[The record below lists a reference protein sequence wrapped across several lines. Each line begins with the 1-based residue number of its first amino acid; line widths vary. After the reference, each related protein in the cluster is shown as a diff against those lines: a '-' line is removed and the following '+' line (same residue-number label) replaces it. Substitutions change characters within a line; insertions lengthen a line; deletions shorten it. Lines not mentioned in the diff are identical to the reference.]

1 MWALVFLCSVLTH
14 SVQAQTTWKM
24 EIASAGAV
32 SNCGGYL
39 YSSSGNFMSPNYPN
53 NYPNNLDCVW
63 YIRPGSQIIQLDF
76 YDVSTECRYD
86 DIYVYD
92 GSSTGDR
99 LLGRFCNTSSTILHS
114 TGSYLTVRFRT
125 DGSIINKGFH
135 ASYRVVSRGLC
146 KYNCGY
152 QVGQCSCSSGCE
164 YRGNCCSD
172 YQTYCSSTT
181 DTPVTAQPSCRHNCG
196 YNMGSC
202 SCASSCQYYGNC
214 CHDYND
220 YCHQTTHRPV
230 GPTTVSNCG
239 GYLYS
244 SSGNFM
250 SPNYPNSYPNNLDC
264 VWYIRPGSQII
275 QLDFYDVSTEC
286 GFDYIYVYDGSST
299 GDRLLGRFCNSTI
312 LHSTGSY
319 LTVRFTTD
327 GSVTKTGFRASYRVV
342 SRGLCK
348 YNCGYQVGQCSCSSG
363 CENRGNC
370 CSDYQ
375 TYCSSTTD
383 TPVTAQ
389 PSCRHNCGYNM
400 GSCSCASSCQYYGN
414 CCHDYN
420 DYCHQTT
427 HRPVGPTT
435 VSNCGGYLYGSSGNF
450 MSPNYPNSY
459 PNNLDCVWYIR
470 PGSQIIQLDFYD
482 VSTECGFDYIYVY
495 DGSSTGDRLLGRFCN
510 STILHSTG
518 SYLTVRFTTDG
529 SVTKTGFRASYR
541 VVSRGLCKYNCGYQV
556 GQCSCSSGCEN
567 RGNCCSDYQTYCGGN
582 TTVPCGGSLFGS
594 GNFSSPNHP
603 SYYYDNAY
611 CVWQLRTTD
620 DQRIFLSFTY
630 VQLENC
636 CYCDYIAIYDG
647 PSVSSPLLGKVCDD
661 NRSVFY
667 SSSNYMTVVFRTDG
681 SVVGRG
687 FKADFM
693 SSLQPSSGR
702 VDCSLDNMN
711 IVIEKSYLN
720 SLGYD
725 GHSLFLYDPHC
736 RPQVSMYQVVF
747 SFPLNTCGNIRRS
760 VGDRILYTNSISA
773 YTSTQGQITRQSHLR
788 MNVTCLMEPD
798 STSQIAFIVD
808 HGTNSSITG
817 SGRYNTSMAFYTSSS
832 FYEKVTQVPYK
843 VSLNQY
849 LYVQVGLRWNDS
861 NLILFL
867 DTCVASPTPFDFH
880 TRVYYLVR
888 DGCPVDDT
896 YHPITT
902 AQSVARFSFRAFQF
916 LRASEAVYIQC
927 KVVICPASDSNSR
940 CRRGCSRR
948 AARGLESEHESQT
961 LVVGPIQLN
970 DSEKKK
976 EEPENQNK
984 A

>member
-1 MWALVFLCSVLTH
+1 
-14 SVQAQTTWKM
+14 
-24 EIASAGAV
+24 
-32 SNCGGYL
+32 
-39 YSSSGNFMSPNYPN
+39 
-53 NYPNNLDCVW
+53 
-63 YIRPGSQIIQLDF
+63 
-76 YDVSTECRYD
+76 
-86 DIYVYD
+86 
-92 GSSTGDR
+92 
-99 LLGRFCNTSSTILHS
+99 
-114 TGSYLTVRFRT
+114 
-125 DGSIINKGFH
+125 
-135 ASYRVVSRGLC
+135 
-146 KYNCGY
+146 
-152 QVGQCSCSSGCE
+152 
-164 YRGNCCSD
+164 
-172 YQTYCSSTT
+172 
-181 DTPVTAQPSCRHNCG
+181 
-196 YNMGSC
+196 
-202 SCASSCQYYGNC
+202 
-214 CHDYND
+214 
-220 YCHQTTHRPV
+220 
-230 GPTTVSNCG
+230 
-239 GYLYS
+239 
-244 SSGNFM
+244 M

-327 GSVTKTGFRASYRVV
+327 GSITKTGFRASYRVV

-529 SVTKTGFRASYR
+529 SITKTGFRASYR

-567 RGNCCSDYQTYCGGN
+567 RGNCCSDYQTYCSSTTDTPVTAQPSCRHNCGYNMGSCSCASSCQYYGN
-582 TTVPCGGSLFGS
+582 CCHDYNDYCHQTTHRPVGPTTVPCGGSLFGN

-603 SYYYDNAY
+603 NYYYDNAY

-647 PSVSSPLLGKVCDD
+647 PSVSSPLLGEVCNDS
-661 NRSVFY
+661 RRVFH
-667 SSSNYMTVVFRTDG
+667 SSSNYMTVLFRTDG

-702 VDCSLDNMN
+702 VDCSSDNMN

-725 GHSLFLYDPHC
+725 GHSLYLYDPHC

-747 SFPLNTCGNIRRS
+747 SFPLNTCGNIRWS
-760 VGDRILYTNSISA
+760 VGGRILYTNSISA

-788 MNVTCLMEPD
+788 LNVTCLMEPD

-817 SGRYNTSMAFYTSSS
+817 SGRYKTSMAFYTSSS

-867 DTCVASPTPFDFH
+867 DTCVASPMPFDFH
-880 TRVYYLVR
+880 ARVYYLVR